1 MQKKIIALAV
11 AALASSAAFAQSNVT
26 IYGVADM
33 AVLHASATGKQGV
46 NAVESGGLAGSRIG
60 FKGVED
66 LGNGL
71 KALFTLEYAL
81 NMDNNSGIGAVDSP
95 WSSTVARQ
103 QFVGLTSN
111 YGTVVAGR
119 LQTAGYDWACSVSPL
134 AGGAFATNDKLNGR
148 TLLSC
153 GSTGR
158 ADNAVAYIS
167 PTFAGVTVA
176 LNTARITENRNTAGQ
191 AAYDAAIAAGKTV
204 AQATAA
210 QNALTTQ
217 DTAAYL
223 GSVNYKV
230 AGLDMTAIYTR
241 INNAQTVA
249 TDAVREW
256 GLGGSYDFK
265 VVKLFAS
272 YQNQKAQNAATSK
285 SDSTYQLGVSVPT
298 TATGAVHASYSHLK
312 YASTTADDNQSV
324 WSLGY
329 THGLSKRTKL
339 YAGYNRVSNGSEGT
353 RSVTNGSIAN
363 DNFVTPTA
371 GGHASLWGVGINH
384 AF

>member
-1 MQKKIIALAV
+1 MQKKIIALAI
-11 AALASSAAFAQSNVT
+11 AGLASTAAFAQSNVT

-33 AVLHASATGKQGV
+33 AYLHASGSGQKGV
-46 NAVESGGLAGSRIG
+46 NTIESGGLAGSRIG

-81 NMDNNSGIGAVDSP
+81 NMDNNAGVGAVDSP

-134 AGGAFATNDKLNGR
+134 AGGAFATNDKLSGR

-153 GSTGR
+153 GSGGR

-167 PTFAGVTVA
+167 PSFGGVTVA
-176 LNTARITENRNTAGQ
+176 LNTARLTETRNN
-191 AAYDAAIAAGKTV
+191 
-204 AQATAA
+204 
-210 QNALTTQ
+210 NASGM
-217 DTAAYL
+217 DNSAYL
-223 GSVNYKV
+223 ASVNYKV
-230 AGLDMTAIYTR
+230 AGLNATAIFTR
-241 INNAQTVA
+241 VNGNNTIVN
-249 TDAVREW
+249 DSVNEW
-256 GLGGSYDFK
+256 GIGGSYDFG
-265 VVKLFAS
+265 VAKLFAS
-272 YQNQKAQNAATSK
+272 YQSQRAEAAANGRNDKTLQVGL
-285 SDSTYQLGVSVPT
+285 TVPT
-298 TATGAVHASYSHLK
+298 TATGAVHASYAHLNMESTGGNS
-312 YASTTADDNQSV
+312 ASDNQNTWSV
-324 WSLGY
+324 AY

-339 YAGYNRVSNGSEGT
+339 YAGYNRVSNEEVGT
-353 RSVTNGSIAN
+353 RSVTNGATVA
-363 DNFVTPTA
+363 DNFIIPTS
-371 GGHASLWGVGINH
+371 GGNASIWGVGINH

>member
-1 MQKKIIALAV
+1 MQKKIIALAI
-11 AALASSAAFAQSNVT
+11 AGLASTAAFAQSNVT
-26 IYGVADM
+26 IYGVADV
-33 AVLHASATGKQGV
+33 AYLHASGSGAKGV
-46 NAVESGGLAGSRIG
+46 NSIESGGLAGSRIG

-81 NMDNNSGIGAVDSP
+81 AMDDNAALGSADAP

-111 YGTVVAGR
+111 YGTLVGGR
-119 LQTAGYDWACSVSPL
+119 LQTAGYDWACSVNPL

-158 ADNAVAYIS
+158 ANNAVAYIS

-176 LNTARITENRNTAGQ
+176 LNTARLTESRNNTATNPNGR
-191 AAYDAAIAAGKTV
+191 DS
-204 AQATAA
+204 
-210 QNALTTQ
+210 N
-217 DTAAYL
+217 AYL

-230 AGLDMTAIYTR
+230 AGLNATAIYTR
-241 INNAQTVA
+241 VNANASVA
-249 TDAVREW
+249 EDDVREW
-256 GLGGSYDFK
+256 GLGGSYDFQ
-265 VVKLFAS
+265 VAKLFAS
-272 YQNQKAQNAATSK
+272 YQNQKAEAAATGK
-285 SDSTYQLGVSVPT
+285 SDKTWQVGVSVPT
-298 TATGAVHASYSHLK
+298 TATGAVHATYARLK
-312 YASTTADDNQSV
+312 YASTTADDNQSSF
-324 WSLGY
+324 SLAY

-339 YAGYNRVSNGSEGT
+339 YAGYNRVSNGDTGS
-353 RSVTNGSIAN
+353 RSVTNNAVAPAAPTYADG
-363 DNFVTPTA
+363 NFVIPSS
-371 GGHASLWGVGINH
+371 GGHASIWGVGINH

>member
-1 MQKKIIALAV
+1 MYRKIIALAV

-33 AVLHASATGKQGV
+33 AVLHASATGAKGV

-81 NMDNNSGIGAVDSP
+81 AIDNNAALGSADAP
-95 WSSTVARQ
+95 WSGTVARQ

-119 LQTAGYDWACSVSPL
+119 LQTAGYDWACSVNPL

-148 TLLSC
+148 TLLAC

-167 PTFAGVTVA
+167 PNFAGVTVA
-176 LNTARITENRNTAGQ
+176 LNTARLTESRNNLTA
-191 AAYDAAIAAGKTV
+191 
-204 AQATAA
+204 
-210 QNALTTQ
+210 NPSNQ
-217 DTAAYL
+217 DSTAYL
-223 GSVNYKV
+223 GSVNYQV
-230 AGLDMTAIYTR
+230 AGLNATAIYTR
-241 INNAQTVA
+241 INANATVA
-249 TDAVREW
+249 NDDVREW

-272 YQNQKAQNAATSK
+272 YQNQKAEAAATGK
-285 SDSTYQLGVSVPT
+285 SDKTYQVGVSVPT
-298 TATGAVHASYSHLK
+298 TTTGAVHASFSHLN
-312 YASTTADDNQSV
+312 YASTSANDNQNA

-339 YAGYNRVSNGSEGT
+339 YAGYNRVSNGSDGT
-353 RSVTNGSIAN
+353 RSVTNNAVAPAAPRYADG
-363 DNFVTPTA
+363 NFVIPTA

>member
-11 AALASSAAFAQSNVT
+11 AGLASTAAFAQTNVT
-26 IYGVADM
+26 IYGIADM
-33 AVLHASATGKQGV
+33 AVLHASATGQKSV
-46 NAVESGGLAGSRIG
+46 NAVEAGGLAGSGLG

-66 LGNGL
+66 LGHGL

-81 NMDNNSGIGAVDSP
+81 NMDNNTGVGATDSP
-95 WSSTVARQ
+95 WSSSAARQ

-119 LQTAGYDWACSVSPL
+119 LQTAGYDWACSVNPV

-167 PTFAGVTVA
+167 PSFAGVTVA
-176 LNTARITENRNTAGQ
+176 LNTARLTEARNSFTGVGQ
-191 AAYDAAIAAGKTV
+191 DQKDNT
-204 AQATAA
+204 
-210 QNALTTQ
+210 
-217 DTAAYL
+217 AYL
-223 GSVNYKV
+223 GSVNYKGFGADV
-230 AGLDMTAIYTR
+230 TAIYTR
-241 INNAQTVA
+241 INKNNTITA
-249 TDAVREW
+249 DNVREW
-256 GLGGSYDFK
+256 GIGGSYDLK

-272 YQNQKAQNAATSK
+272 YQNQKDEAAATGK
-285 SDSTYQLGVSVPT
+285 SDASYQLGVSVPT
-298 TATGAVHASYSHLK
+298 TATGAVHASFSHLK
-312 YASTTADDNQSV
+312 YASTKADDNQNS

-339 YAGYNRVSNGSEGT
+339 YAGYNRVSNGSDGI
-353 RSVTNGSIAN
+353 RSVTNGAA
-363 DNFVTPTA
+363 DNFVTPAA
-371 GGHASLWGVGINH
+371 GGHASVYGVGVNH
-384 AF
+384 

>member
-1 MQKKIIALAV
+1 MQKKIIALAI
-11 AALASSAAFAQSNVT
+11 AGLASTAAFAQSNVT

-33 AVLHASATGKQGV
+33 AYLHASATGQKGV
-46 NAVESGGLAGSRIG
+46 NAIESGGLAGSRIG

-81 NMDNNSGIGAVDSP
+81 NMDNNAGIGATDTP

-134 AGGAFATNDKLNGR
+134 AGGAFATNDKLQGR

-158 ADNAVAYIS
+158 ADNAAAYIS
-167 PTFAGVTVA
+167 PSFAGVTVA
-176 LNTARITENRNTAGQ
+176 LNTARLTESRN
-191 AAYDAAIAAGKTV
+191 V
-204 AQATAA
+204 
-210 QNALTTQ
+210 NASNPTGM
-217 DTAAYL
+217 DSAAYL
-223 GSVNYKV
+223 ASVNYKV
-230 AGLDMTAIYTR
+230 AGLNATAIVTR
-241 INNAQTVA
+241 INANATVA
-249 TDAVREW
+249 NDSTNEW
-256 GLGGSYDFK
+256 GLGGSYDFG

-272 YQNQKAQNAATSK
+272 YQHQKTETSAAGLAYKADK
-285 SDSTYQLGVSVPT
+285 SWQAGVSVPT
-298 TATGAVHASYSHLK
+298 TATGAVHASYSHLNR
-312 YASTTADDNQSV
+312 ASTTADDNQNS

-339 YAGYNRVSNGSEGT
+339 YAGYNRVDNSGT
-353 RSVTNGSIAN
+353 GIRSVTNSATAA
-363 DNFVTPTA
+363 DNFVIPTA

>member
-11 AALASSAAFAQSNVT
+11 AGLASTAAFAQTNVT

-33 AVLHASATGKQGV
+33 AYLHASGTGQKGV
-46 NAVESGGLAGSRIG
+46 NAIESGGLAGSRIG

-81 NMDNNSGIGAVDSP
+81 NMDNNTGVGATDSP
-95 WSSTVARQ
+95 WSSSAARQ

-119 LQTAGYDWACSVSPL
+119 LQTAGYDWACSVNPV

-158 ADNAVAYIS
+158 ADNAAAYIS

-176 LNTARITENRNTAGQ
+176 LNTARLTEARNSFTAAGQ
-191 AAYDAAIAAGKTV
+191 DQKDNT
-204 AQATAA
+204 
-210 QNALTTQ
+210 
-217 DTAAYL
+217 AYL

-230 AGLDMTAIYTR
+230 AGLNATAIYTR
-241 INNAQTVA
+241 INANNTVA
-249 TDAVREW
+249 NDDVREW

-272 YQNQKAQNAATSK
+272 YQNQKAEAAATGK
-285 SDSTYQLGVSVPT
+285 SDKTWQLGVSVPT
-298 TATGAVHASYSHLK
+298 TATGAVHATYARLK
-312 YASTTADDNQSV
+312 YASTTADDNQSAF
-324 WSLGY
+324 SLAY

-339 YAGYNRVSNGSEGT
+339 YAGYNRVSNGDTGT
-353 RSVTNGSIAN
+353 RSVTNGSTVA
-363 DNFVTPTA
+363 DNFVIPVS
-371 GGHASLWGVGINH
+371 GGHASLWGVGVNH